1 MKKALVFILILAMT
15 ICSFV
20 ACDSKKDNSTDMP
33 TEASIQSP
41 VDYSDINNLPENYL
55 SVIQGKDSFT
65 LMGEEININDY
76 NIHSIGLPLLSF
88 DSALYGVVDMDGDGN
103 IEVLLSDAKGG
114 DILVL
119 HLENEAVC
127 GYSFDFRSMYH
138 VMADGS
144 FHWTASAG
152 RKYGASRLSFIHEN
166 YCQITELYRV
176 EHDYEDSESFKLFIA
191 DSEVTEEEY
200 DEYIK
205 STSSEEITWY
215 KLNVETN

>member
-1 MKKALVFILILAMT
+1 MKKAFVFILILTMT

-20 ACDSKKDNSTDMP
+20 ACDSNKSTP
-33 TEASIQSP
+33 TEKPYEAH

-55 SVIQGKDSFT
+55 RVIQGNDSFI

-76 NIHSIGLPLLSF
+76 NLPSIGLPLLSL

-103 IEVLLSDAKGG
+103 IEILLSDAKGG

-119 HLENEAVC
+119 HYENEAVY

-138 VMADGS
+138 VKSDGS

-176 EHDYEDSESFKLFIA
+176 EHDYEDAESYNLFIA
-191 DSEVTEEEY
+191 DAEVTEEEY

-215 KLNVETN
+215 KLKIEAN